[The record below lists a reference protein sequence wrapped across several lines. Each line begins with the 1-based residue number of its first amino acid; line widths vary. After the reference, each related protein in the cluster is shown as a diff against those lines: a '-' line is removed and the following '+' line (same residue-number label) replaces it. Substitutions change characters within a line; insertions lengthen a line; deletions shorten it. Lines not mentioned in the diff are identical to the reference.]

1 MSRPAIQ
8 IEMEAGTPSIQ
19 NMGPGGF
26 GRALSSPQPSLKPSS
41 DQGSMSTSSFR
52 LIDALRSADAMRC
65 LGDQHPQSP
74 ISMPRRAP
82 NAPPGRV
89 RSASCCR
96 RPLSPPTSSKHQRSQ
111 QQKIRATSA
120 DLFTSAITI
129 STSNKMDTG
138 SAAPRSK
145 MSVEE
150 ATSAAVEKSTP
161 SVVRLAK
168 PIILSASDTEK
179 LLMKDQRVLGHAR
192 AARAMLKKHSPKKN
206 FE

>member
-1 MSRPAIQ
+1 
-8 IEMEAGTPSIQ
+8 
-19 NMGPGGF
+19 
-26 GRALSSPQPSLKPSS
+26 
-41 DQGSMSTSSFR
+41 
-52 LIDALRSADAMRC
+52 
-65 LGDQHPQSP
+65 
-74 ISMPRRAP
+74 
-82 NAPPGRV
+82 
-89 RSASCCR
+89 
-96 RPLSPPTSSKHQRSQ
+96 
-111 QQKIRATSA
+111 
-120 DLFTSAITI
+120 
-129 STSNKMDTG
+129 MDTG